1 MEGGKAQVSHSMEV
15 FDSQTRVPKGLK
27 EKSEILEG
35 GVVNDFG
42 IRRAWEV
49 ISILEFPKGKGG

>member
-1 MEGGKAQVSHSMEV
+1 MEGGKEQFPNDSMEV
-15 FDSQTRVPKGLK
+15 LDSQTRVPKSLK

-49 ISILEFPKGKGG
+49 IKVF

>member
-1 MEGGKAQVSHSMEV
+1 MSRILLEGGKEQFPNDSMEV
-15 FDSQTRVPKGLK
+15 LDSQTRVPKSLK

-49 ISILEFPKGKGG
+49 IKVF